1 MIIGKNK
8 LLSWRGIDERS
19 QESSARFRRRRRNQ
33 VEPEHL
39 RQVSFVA
46 KTRRET
52 GCSGAG
58 RQAHGEIKIALVPRV
73 TALQIC
79 KRSTQNSI
87 DSVQSAY

>member
-1 MIIGKNK
+1 LRAKAQLRCCAKQNHDCWRENK

-39 RQVSFVA
+39 RQVAFVA

-52 GCSGAG
+52 GCNGAG
-58 RQAHGEIKIALVPRV
+58 RQAHGEIEIAM
-73 TALQIC
+73 
-79 KRSTQNSI
+79 
-87 DSVQSAY
+87 SAARYGFANL